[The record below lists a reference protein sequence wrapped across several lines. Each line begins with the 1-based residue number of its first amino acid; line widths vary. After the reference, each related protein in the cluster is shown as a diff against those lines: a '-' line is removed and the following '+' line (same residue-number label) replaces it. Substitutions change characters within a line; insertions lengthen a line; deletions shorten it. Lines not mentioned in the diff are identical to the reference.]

1 MEIYI
6 TNSIAGFIA
15 VDDNLN
21 IIDYNLFKDENI
33 PSQLFKLANNELL
46 DEEIELL
53 QRLIKNISDN
63 NSDINKSDNNRNA
76 NDYNFDIIIESNNRL
91 SNYTNILNN
100 SEYDV
105 KNIDIQILTPNKG
118 GEYLRSNLKEILL
131 ELGFSSPEEYRSKLI
146 SIYNE
151 LAILRMKESS
161 EEEDKLII
169 HAINSI
175 DEIDESISKL
185 VERIREWN
193 ILYFPEIDIIQ
204 NNESFINLIADYDN
218 RDEIINNPPE
228 AIEKNESIDVENGS
242 SGADIEIEDVDMINN
257 FAKSIQSLQSTRRK
271 TEEYIDKKMEKLA
284 PNLRDLL
291 GSTLG
296 AKLISHIGGLK
307 DLAMYSA
314 ATIQIMG
321 AEKALFR
328 HLKTGERPPKHGLIF
343 QHPQVRTNPWWVR
356 GKIARTLA
364 LKISLAVRKDVFSNE
379 FDPTIS
385 ESFLKRVEE
394 IKKENP
400 FPKKTTKRRQEEK
413 DIEKG
418 KRSNYSKKSKKHKIK
433 KSKKKKRK
441 KK

>member
-6 TNSIAGFIA
+6 TNSIIGFIA
-15 VDDNLN
+15 FDDNLN
-21 IIDYNLFKDENI
+21 IIDYNLFKDEDI
-33 PSQLFKLANNELL
+33 PLKLFKLANNELL
-46 DEEIELL
+46 DEEIELIENL
-53 QRLIKNISDN
+53 VKNNENEGDHDLIIL
-63 NSDINKSDNNRNA
+63 
-76 NDYNFDIIIESNNRL
+76 ETNNRL

-100 SEYDV
+100 GEYNR
-105 KNIDIQILTPNKG
+105 KIDIQIQNPNKG

-131 ELGFSSPEEYRSKLI
+131 EIGFSSFEEYKTRLI
-146 SIYNE
+146 SIYNK
-151 LAILRMKESS
+151 LTILKMKESS
-161 EEEDKLII
+161 QEEDKLII
-169 HAINSI
+169 QAINSI

-185 VERIREWN
+185 TERIREWN

-204 NNESFINLIADYDN
+204 NNESFINIIADSEN
-218 RDEIINNPPE
+218 REEIINDPPE
-228 AIEKNESIDVENGS
+228 SIESNQLIDIENGS
-242 SGADIEIEDVDMINN
+242 SGADIEIEDIGMIND

-296 AKLISHIGGLK
+296 AKLIAHIGGLK
-307 DLAMYSA
+307 NLAMYSA
-314 ATIQIMG
+314 STIQIMG

-343 QHPQVRTNPWWVR
+343 QHPQLRTNPWWVR

-364 LKISLAVRKDVFSNE
+364 LKISLAVRKDVFSGN
-379 FDPTIS
+379 FDPNIS
-385 ESFLKRVEE
+385 ESFLKRVDE

-400 FPKKTTKRRQEEK
+400 FPKKTTKRRQEERNL
-413 DIEKG
+413 EKG
-418 KRSNYSKKSKKHKIK
+418 RSNYSKKSSKYKKK

>member
-15 VDDNLN
+15 FDDNLN
-21 IIDYNLFKDENI
+21 IIDHNLFKDEDI
-33 PSQLFKLANNELL
+33 PLKLFKLANNELL
-46 DEEIELL
+46 DEETELIEN
-53 QRLIKNISDN
+53 LIKNSGDDDN
-63 NSDINKSDNNRNA
+63 YDL
-76 NDYNFDIIIESNNRL
+76 IIIETNNRL

-100 SEYDV
+100 SEYDRE
-105 KNIDIQILTPNKG
+105 IDIQIQTFNKG

-131 ELGFSSPEEYRSKLI
+131 EIGFSSPEEYKSKLI
-146 SIYNE
+146 SVYNK
-151 LAILRMKESS
+151 LTVLKMKEASG
-161 EEEDKLII
+161 EEDKLII
-169 HAINSI
+169 QATNSI

-185 VERIREWN
+185 TERIREWN
-193 ILYFPEIDIIQ
+193 ALYFPEIDVIQ
-204 NNESFINLIADYDN
+204 NNESFINIIADSEN
-218 RDEIINNPPE
+218 REEIINNPPE
-228 AIEKNESIDVENGS
+228 SIQSIQSIDIENGS
-242 SGADIEIEDVDMINN
+242 SGADIEIEDITMIND

-284 PNLRDLL
+284 PNLRNLL

-296 AKLISHIGGLK
+296 AKLIAHIGGLK
-307 DLAMYSA
+307 SLAMYSA

-343 QHPQVRTNPWWVR
+343 QHPQIRTNPWWVR

-364 LKISLAVRKDVFSNE
+364 LKISLAVRKDVFSGE

-385 ESFLKRVEE
+385 ENFLKRVDE

-400 FPKKTTKRRQEEK
+400 FPKKTTKRRQEERNL
-413 DIEKG
+413 EKG
-418 KRSNYSKKSKKHKIK
+418 KSNYSKKSSKYKKKR
-433 KSKKKKRK
+433 SKKKKRK